1 MNRPKQ
7 RRERARLRAEE
18 RRRQAAQAGSVIKPR
33 VAFVVS
39 PTGARVDDPA
49 RYTAQLPP
57 GALSDALVALMEPYV
72 PWPPAP
78 NELDEV
84 EAWLELGAAA
94 WNLCVERIGPGVAA
108 ETLPRS
114 AQRLR
119 EMFDFGQSDPLDFVD
134 EIVARKRRM
143 FPNDGRA
150 IAKVSV
156 VAEGRNATVI
166 VASMALVR

>member
-1 MNRPKQ
+1 M
-7 RRERARLRAEE
+7 
-18 RRRQAAQAGSVIKPR
+18 I
-33 VAFVVS
+33 S
-39 PTGARVDDPA
+39 PTGAHVDDPA
-49 RYTAQLPP
+49 RHIAQLPA
-57 GALSDALVALMEPYV
+57 GALSDALVALMKPYV

-94 WNLCVERIGPGVAA
+94 WNLCVDRIGPALAVDS
-108 ETLPRS
+108 LPRS

-119 EMFDFGQSDPLDFVD
+119 ETFDFGQADPLDFVD
-134 EIVARKRRM
+134 EIIARKRRM

-166 VASMALVR
+166 VASMAMVRAAP